1 MILNMQELTR
11 LKICTNF
18 ILKNSDRAEHLSDRF
33 GLDSRRINNNQ
44 IFISLE
50 PDMKKNIKNIN
61 HAISEGASGFI
72 TPFCVSRQKIRSS
85 IPFLIERS
93 IKKIYVELLKAD
105 FEEKERKPIIIGI
118 TGTNGKTSTALL
130 LAQSLIYQ
138 NKKVGVISSEG
149 SGIYPKLVA
158 NEYTTP
164 PIDICYQYQR
174 FFCKKK
180 CDYVIIECSSQ
191 GLHQGRLDGIQFT
204 YSIITNIDEDHIEYH
219 KSLKNY
225 INSKL
230 KILNQSRT
238 SIINLDSKNLKK
250 INHLKYDCKRI
261 FYISK
266 NKVINK
272 KIINTS
278 LRENI
283 KNSKNFNLYSL
294 LTIVAVMKLEKF
306 NTSMIL
312 KSLNNLDYVKGR
324 RQIFIT
330 RENGEFIID
339 YAHTVQAYKN
349 IFRDFDMSKK
359 VCTLFGC
366 GGDRDKLK
374 RKRTGRIVDQFSSK
388 IIITEDNSR
397 TEQFKKI
404 LKDILKGIRNL
415 DKVKI
420 IKSRKKAI
428 RYMLR
433 ISSDDQLNFIMGK
446 GNENYILANNKKIKH
461 NDINYLKSILRNY
474 EYKTV
479 KDC

>member
-1 MILNMQELTR
+1 MQELNR

-18 ILKNSDRAEHLSDRF
+18 ILKNSDRGEYLSDRF
-33 GLDSRRINNNQ
+33 SADSRRINNNQ

-50 PDMKKNIKNIN
+50 SNVAKNITNIN
-61 HAISEGASGFI
+61 HAITKGASGFI
-72 TPFCVSRQKIRSS
+72 TPFCISRQKIQTSL
-85 IPFLIERS
+85 PFLIEKS
-93 IKKIYVELLKAD
+93 INKIYVDLFKSD
-105 FEEKERKPIIIGI
+105 FEGIEPKPVIIGI

-130 LAQSLIYQ
+130 LAQALRYQ
-138 NKKVGVISSEG
+138 NKKIGVISSEG
-149 SGIYPKLVA
+149 AGVYPNLA
-158 NEYTTP
+158 DNEYTTP
-164 PIDICYQYQR
+164 PLDINYKHLR
-174 FFCKKK
+174 FFCSKK

-191 GLHQGRLDGIQFT
+191 GLHQGRLDGIHFS
-204 YSIITNIDEDHIEYH
+204 YSIITNIDQDHIEYH

-230 KILNQSRT
+230 KILNQSRK
-238 SIINLDSKNLKK
+238 SIINYDSKNLKN
-250 INHLKYDCKRI
+250 IDHLKYGCKKI
-261 FYISK
+261 FYISQK
-266 NKVINK
+266 KIKNK

-278 LRENI
+278 LGGNI
-283 KNSKNFNLYSL
+283 KNLKNFNLYSL
-294 LTIVAVMKLEKF
+294 LMIVAVMKFEKF

-312 KSLNNLDYVKGR
+312 QSINNLDYIKGR

-339 YAHTVQAYKN
+339 YAHTVQAYKT
-349 IFRDFDMSKK
+349 IFREFDMSKK
-359 VCTLFGC
+359 ICTLFGC
-366 GGDRDKLK
+366 GGDRDRLK
-374 RKRTGRIVDQFSSK
+374 RKSTGKIVDQFSSK

-397 TEQFKKI
+397 TEQFKNI
-404 LKDILKGIRNL
+404 LKDILKGIKNL

-433 ISSDDQLNFIMGK
+433 ISSNDQLNFIMGK
-446 GNENYILANNKKIKH
+446 GNENYILENNKKIKH
-461 NDINYLKSILRNY
+461 NDVDYLKSILRNY

>member
-1 MILNMQELTR
+1 MQELNR

-18 ILKNSDRAEHLSDRF
+18 ILKNSDRGKYLSDRF
-33 GLDSRRINNNQ
+33 SIDSRRINNNQ

-50 PDMKKNIKNIN
+50 PNVAKNITNIN
-61 HAISEGASGFI
+61 HAIAKGASGFI
-72 TPFCVSRQKIRSS
+72 TPFFISRQTIRTSL
-85 IPFLIERS
+85 PFLIEKD
-93 IKKIYVELLKAD
+93 INKIYVDLFKAD
-105 FEEKERKPIIIGI
+105 FEDKEPKPVIIGI

-130 LAQSLIYQ
+130 LAQALRYQ
-138 NKKVGVISSEG
+138 NKKIGVISSEG
-149 SGIYPKLVA
+149 AGVFPNLA
-158 NEYTTP
+158 DNEYTTP
-164 PIDICYQYQR
+164 PLDINYKHLRSFYT
-174 FFCKKK
+174 KK

-191 GLHQGRLDGIQFT
+191 GLHQGRCDGIQFT

-294 LTIVAVMKLEKF
+294 LTIVAVMKFEKF

-312 KSLNNLDYVKGR
+312 KSINNLDYVKGR

-349 IFRDFDMSKK
+349 IFREFDMSKK
-359 VCTLFGC
+359 ICTLFGC

-374 RKRTGRIVDQFSSK
+374 RKSTGRIVDQFSSK

-397 TEQFKKI
+397 TEQFRNI
-404 LKDILKGIRNL
+404 LKDILKGIKNL

-433 ISSDDQLNFIMGK
+433 ISSNDQLNFIMGK
-446 GNENYILANNKKIKH
+446 GNENYILENNKKIKH
-461 NDINYLKSILRNY
+461 NDVNYLKSILRNY

>member
-18 ILKNSDRAEHLSDRF
+18 ILKNSDRAEYLSDRF

-50 PDMKKNIKNIN
+50 PNMKKNIKNIN
-61 HAISEGASGFI
+61 HAISKGASGFI

-85 IPFLIERS
+85 IPFLIERR
-93 IKKIYVELLKAD
+93 IKKIYLELLKAD
-105 FEEKERKPIIIGI
+105 IEKKECKPIIIGI

-164 PIDICYQYQR
+164 PIDICYQYLR

-204 YSIITNIDEDHIEYH
+204 YSIITNIDQDHIEYH

-230 KILNQSRT
+230 KIMNQSTT
-238 SIINLDSKNLKK
+238 SIINYDSNNLKN
-250 INHLKYDCKRI
+250 IDRHKYDCKKI
-261 FYISK
+261 FYISQ
-266 NKVINK
+266 NKSKNK
-272 KIINTS
+272 KIINIP
-278 LRENI
+278 LRGNI
-283 KNSKNFNLYSL
+283 KNIKNFNIYSL
-294 LTIVAVMKLEKF
+294 LMIFAVMRLEKF
-306 NTSMIL
+306 KIPMIFESIYNL
-312 KSLNNLDYVKGR
+312 KSLNGR

-330 RENGEFIID
+330 KEKGDFIID
-339 YAHTVQAYKN
+339 YAHTIQAYKN
-349 IFRDFDMSKK
+349 IYKDFNTNKK
-359 VCTLFGC
+359 ICTLFGC
-366 GGDRDKLK
+366 GGDRDKSK
-374 RKRTGRIVDQFSSK
+374 RKMTSKIVDQFSSK

-404 LKDILKGIRNL
+404 LNDILKGIKNL

-420 IKSRKKAI
+420 IRSRKSAI
-428 RYMLR
+428 KYMLQT
-433 ISSDDQLNFIMGK
+433 SSYDRVNFILGK
-446 GNENYILANNKKIKH
+446 GNEDYILENNKKIKH
-461 NDINYLKSILRNY
+461 NDVIHLKNILRNY
-474 EYKTV
+474 EYKTI

>member
-1 MILNMQELTR
+1 MQELNR

-18 ILKNSDRAEHLSDRF
+18 ILKNSDRGEYISDRF
-33 GLDSRRINNNQ
+33 SIDSRRINNNQ

-50 PDMKKNIKNIN
+50 PNVAKNITNIN
-61 HAISEGASGFI
+61 HAIAKGASGFI
-72 TPFCVSRQKIRSS
+72 TPFCISRQKIRTSL
-85 IPFLIERS
+85 PFLIEKS
-93 IKKIYVELLKAD
+93 INRIYVDLFKAD
-105 FEEKERKPIIIGI
+105 FEDKEPKPVIIGI

-130 LAQSLIYQ
+130 LAQALRYQ

-149 SGIYPKLVA
+149 AGVYPNLTE

-164 PIDICYQYQR
+164 PLDINYKYLR
-174 FFCKKK
+174 SFCKKK

-191 GLHQGRLDGIQFT
+191 GLHQGRLDGIHFT
-204 YSIITNIDEDHIEYH
+204 YSIITNIDQDHIEYH

-230 KILNQSRT
+230 KIMNQST
-238 SIINLDSKNLKK
+238 KSIINFDSKNLKN
-250 INHLKYDCKRI
+250 IDHLKYDCKKI
-261 FYISK
+261 FYISQNKIK
-266 NKVINK
+266 NKK
-272 KIINTS
+272 FINTS
-278 LRENI
+278 LGGNI
-283 KNSKNFNLYSL
+283 KNLKNFNLYSL
-294 LTIVAVMKLEKF
+294 LMIVAVMKLEKF

-312 KSLNNLDYVKGR
+312 KSINNLDYVKGR

-349 IFRDFDMSKK
+349 IFREFDMSKK
-359 VCTLFGC
+359 ICTLFGC

-374 RKRTGRIVDQFSSK
+374 RKSTGRIVDQFSSK

-404 LKDILKGIRNL
+404 LKDILKGIKNL

-446 GNENYILANNKKIKH
+446 GNENYILENNKKIKH
-461 NDINYLKSILRNY
+461 NDVNYLKSILRNY

>member
-1 MILNMQELTR
+1 MQELNR
-11 LKICTNF
+11 LKICKNF
-18 ILKNSDRAEHLSDRF
+18 ILKNSDRGKYLSDRF
-33 GLDSRRINNNQ
+33 SVDSRRINNNQ

-50 PDMKKNIKNIN
+50 LNLAKNITNIN
-61 HAISEGASGFI
+61 HAIAKGASGFI
-72 TPFCVSRQKIRSS
+72 TPFCTSRQKIRTSL
-85 IPFLIERS
+85 PFLIEKG
-93 IKKIYVELLKAD
+93 INKIYVDLFKAD
-105 FEEKERKPIIIGI
+105 FEDKEPKPVIIGI

-130 LAQSLIYQ
+130 LAQALRYQ

-149 SGIYPKLVA
+149 AGVYPNLTES
-158 NEYTTP
+158 EYTTP
-164 PIDICYQYQR
+164 PLDINYKYLR
-174 FFCKKK
+174 SFCKKK

-191 GLHQGRLDGIQFT
+191 GLHQGRLDGIHFT
-204 YSIITNIDEDHIEYH
+204 YSIITNIDQDHIEYH
-219 KSLKNY
+219 KSQKNY

-238 SIINLDSKNLKK
+238 SIINFDSKNLKN
-250 INHLKYDCKRI
+250 IDHLKYDCKKI
-261 FYISK
+261 FYISQNKMK
-266 NKVINK
+266 NKE
-272 KIINTS
+272 IINTS
-278 LRENI
+278 LGENI
-283 KNSKNFNLYSL
+283 KNLKNFNLYSL
-294 LTIVAVMKLEKF
+294 LMIIAVMKLEKF

-312 KSLNNLDYVKGR
+312 KSISNLDYVKGR

-349 IFRDFDMSKK
+349 IFREFDMNKK
-359 VCTLFGC
+359 ICTLFGC

-374 RKRTGRIVDQFSSK
+374 RKSTGRIVDQFSSK

-404 LKDILKGIRNL
+404 LKDILKGIKNL

-433 ISSDDQLNFIMGK
+433 ISSNDQLNFIMGK
-446 GNENYILANNKKIKH
+446 GNENYILENNKKIKH
-461 NDINYLKSILRNY
+461 NDVNYLKSILRDY
-474 EYKTV
+474 EYKIV